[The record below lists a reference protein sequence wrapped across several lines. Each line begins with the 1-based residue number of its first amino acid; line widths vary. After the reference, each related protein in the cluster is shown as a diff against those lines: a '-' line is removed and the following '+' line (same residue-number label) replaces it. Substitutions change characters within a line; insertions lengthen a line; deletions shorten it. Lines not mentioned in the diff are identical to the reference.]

1 MRTKNKI
8 DNTPYQELLW
18 KACGP
23 WVYVK
28 DSTRAV
34 MLCQSD
40 THAQQIVD
48 THNALLLLG
57 LSPTEKSMIQIT
69 DFGKQGIKLILKYIK
84 Y

>member
-8 DNTPYQELLW
+8 DTTPYLELLW
-18 KACGP
+18 KACGS
-23 WVYVK
+23 WVCVK

-40 THAQQIVD
+40 THAQQIID

-57 LSPTEKSMIQIT
+57 LNTTKNAMI
-69 DFGKQGIKLILKYIK
+69 
-84 Y
+84 